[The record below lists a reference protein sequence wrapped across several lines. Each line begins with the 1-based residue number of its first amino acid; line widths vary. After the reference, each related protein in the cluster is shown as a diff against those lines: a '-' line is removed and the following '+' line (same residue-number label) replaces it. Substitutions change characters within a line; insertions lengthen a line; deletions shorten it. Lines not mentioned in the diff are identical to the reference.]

1 MRVICLSS
9 VLRCSNLGAVELGWE
24 CLNQQGFP
32 DPHLLCLA
40 GTMCEVCGLL
50 LLVVVGF
57 LSRSRSHSPSF
68 LLFQAWLNDDC
79 WKGGFFGGGG
89 LDAHSLSLPLQL
101 PVGLKSSM
109 VLTGKEK
116 EKEKKSGGWEL
127 SWPERSSIGRMSGC

>member
-79 WKGGFFGGGG
+79 WKGGFWGGG

>member
-57 LSRSRSHSPSF
+57 LSRSHSPSF

-79 WKGGFFGGGG
+79 WKGGFLGGGVG
-89 LDAHSLSLPLQL
+89 RPLAQ
-101 PVGLKSSM
+101 SSSPASC
-109 VLTGKEK
+109 GIE
-116 EKEKKSGGWEL
+116 E
-127 SWPERSSIGRMSGC
+127 

>member
-57 LSRSRSHSPSF
+57 LSRSRSHSHSPSF
-68 LLFQAWLNDDC
+68 LLFQAWRIL
-79 WKGGFFGGGG
+79 GGGVG
-89 LDAHSLSLPLQL
+89 RPLAQ
-101 PVGLKSSM
+101 SSSPASC
-109 VLTGKEK
+109 GIE
-116 EKEKKSGGWEL
+116 E
-127 SWPERSSIGRMSGC
+127 

>member
-9 VLRCSNLGAVELGWE
+9 VLRWAVELGWE

-57 LSRSRSHSPSF
+57 LSRSHSPSF

-89 LDAHSLSLPLQL
+89 WTPTRSVFLSSFL
-101 PVGLKSSM
+101 
-109 VLTGKEK
+109 
-116 EKEKKSGGWEL
+116 WD
-127 SWPERSSIGRMSGC
+127 

>member
-57 LSRSRSHSPSF
+57 LSRSHSSSF

-79 WKGGFFGGGG
+79 WKEDLGWGG

-116 EKEKKSGGWEL
+116 EKEKKWGAGSCLGQNGL
-127 SWPERSSIGRMSGC
+127 Q